1 MIKSIFDF
9 DFSGLKALVRV
20 DFNVPL
26 DNENNVI
33 DDNRIRESLPT
44 IDKIIDDGGIP
55 ILMSHL
61 GRPKGERKEKYSL
74 KPVAEYLKTK
84 LGYSV
89 IFADDC
95 IGDPALEA
103 VQKAKIGDVV
113 LLENLRFHKE
123 EELNDT
129 DFAKQLARL
138 GDVYVNDAFGSAHR
152 AHSSTYAVALLFKD
166 RLAGK
171 LMLDEIE
178 YLGKAI
184 SNPRKPFV
192 AIIGGAKISGKI
204 DVIKNLLDKCDSILI
219 GGGMSFTFFKAMG
232 LEIGKSILEEDKIPL
247 ASELLNEA
255 KKKNVQLFLPI
266 DIIIANKFSED
277 AEYKCVKQGE
287 IPPDW
292 QGMDIGFETRKLYTD
307 EILKAKT
314 VIWNGPMGVFEME
327 KFNKGTI
334 AVANA
339 LVEATTKGAV
349 TIVGGG
355 DSAAAINQMNYK
367 NKVTHVSTGG
377 GASLEFLEG
386 KILPGIEAL
395 NIDE

>member
-1 MIKSIFDF
+1 MIKSIYDF
-9 DFSGLKALVRV
+9 DFSGHKVLVRV

-26 DNENNVI
+26 DSENNVT
-33 DDNRIRESLPT
+33 DDNRIRESIPT

-61 GRPKGERKEKYSL
+61 GRPKGERKPKYSL
-74 KPVAEYLKTK
+74 KPVADYLKNK

-89 IFADDC
+89 IFAEDC
-95 IGDPALEA
+95 VGEQAKNA
-103 VQKAKIGDVV
+103 VNNAKIGDIV

-123 EELNDT
+123 EELNDSE
-129 DFAKQLARL
+129 FARKLASL

-152 AHSSTYAVALLFKD
+152 AHASTYAVALLFD
-166 RLAGK
+166 NRLAGK

-184 SNPRKPFV
+184 TNPKKPFV

-204 DVIKNLLDKCDSILI
+204 DVIKNLLDKCNSILI

-232 LEIGKSILEEDKIPL
+232 LEIGKSILEEDKISL
-247 ASELLNEA
+247 ASELLQEA
-255 KKKNVQLFLPI
+255 RKKNVQLFLPI
-266 DIIIANKFSED
+266 DIIVANQFSND

-287 IPPDW
+287 IPNDW
-292 QGMDIGFETRKLYTD
+292 HGMDIGIETRNLYKN
-307 EILKAKT
+307 EIIKAKT
-314 VIWNGPMGVFEME
+314 IIWNGPMGVFEME

-334 AVANA
+334 AIADA
-339 LVEATTKGAV
+339 LVEVTAKGAI

-355 DSAAAINQMNYK
+355 DSAAAINQLNYK
-367 NKVTHVSTGG
+367 NKITHVSTGG

-386 KILPGIEAL
+386 KTLPGIEAL
-395 NIDE
+395 SI